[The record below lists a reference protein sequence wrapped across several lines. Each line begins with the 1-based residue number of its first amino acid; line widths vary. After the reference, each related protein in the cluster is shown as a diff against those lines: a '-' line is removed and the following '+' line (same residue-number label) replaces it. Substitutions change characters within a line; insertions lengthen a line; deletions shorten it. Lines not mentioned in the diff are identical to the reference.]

1 MPSLANLTY
10 EKIYW
15 THKAQTD
22 LTTIVLFIKQ
32 DKPEAAKKF
41 VSEIRKK
48 VLSLKNQPRIGRIVP
63 EIRELIHKNYRIVYL
78 VKKNSIDILTVF
90 EGHKLLNLS
99 Y

>member
-1 MPSLANLTY
+1 MK
-10 EKIYW
+10 KIYW

-22 LTTIVLFIKQ
+22 LTTIGLFIKQ

-41 VSEIRKK
+41 VSEIRKR
-48 VLSLKNQPRIGRIVP
+48 VMSLKNQPGIGRIVPEINNP

-78 VKKNSIDILTVF
+78 IKKNSIDILTVF